1 MQKKIILI
9 ALILSFFGASTAVH
23 SLGIGLSFGG
33 RGKFTGNRGYGP
45 NTMLSLKL
53 DSQDFILGIGAST
66 NDDFGLAATVDWW
79 LINKPLEGMINYYV
93 GPGGYLGISS
103 NHIDVGLRIPF
114 GLNIYPIEPL
124 ELFVEI
130 APAFG
135 VDIDPF
141 RFPTFG
147 WQTALGFRFWF

>member
-1 MQKKIILI
+1 MHRKIIVFSLVL
-9 ALILSFFGASTAVH
+9 AFFGASSAVH
-23 SLGIGLSFGG
+23 SLGLGLSFGG
-33 RGKFTGNRGYGP
+33 RGAFGGTRGFGAA

-53 DSQDFILGIGAST
+53 DNQDFLLGIGADQNS
-66 NDDFGLAATVDWW
+66 GLAATADWW
-79 LINKPLEGMINYYV
+79 LVQKPLEGIINYYA

-103 NHIDVGLRIPF
+103 NSVDAGLRIPF
-114 GLNIYPIEPL
+114 GLNIYPIDPL

-130 APAFG
+130 APAIG
-135 VDIDPF
+135 VNIDPF